1 MDPKTMHLII
11 VSPEHTLFDGLVNW
25 VELPGDMGRFQVLYN
40 HAPLISSL
48 QKGNMV
54 FETAVASSNAKPK
67 TQTIA
72 VTGGFVEVKN
82 NAISV
87 CVEQEHAG

>member
-1 MDPKTMHLII
+1 MNNKNLHLVI

-48 QKGNMV
+48 QKGTIA
-54 FETAVASSNAKPK
+54 FESFASQPNVKQD

-72 VTGGFVEVKN
+72 IIGGFVEVKDN
-82 NAISV
+82 SISV
-87 CVEQEHAG
+87 CVEQEHSA

>member
-1 MDPKTMHLII
+1 MDNKKLHLVI

-48 QKGNMV
+48 QKGNIV
-54 FETAVASSNAKPK
+54 FERSASQANAKQE
-67 TQTIA
+67 TQTLSIA
-72 VTGGFVEVKN
+72 SGFAEVKDN
-82 NAISV
+82 SISV
-87 CVEQEHAG
+87 CVEQ